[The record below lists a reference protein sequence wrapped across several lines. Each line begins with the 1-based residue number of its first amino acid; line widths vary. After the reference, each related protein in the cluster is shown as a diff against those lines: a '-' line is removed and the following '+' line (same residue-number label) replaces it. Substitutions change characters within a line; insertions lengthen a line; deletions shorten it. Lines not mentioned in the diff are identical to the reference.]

1 MNLKPLSRAVLTA
14 ALATGLSATSALAVT
29 PLHAPPAETASTPAG
44 TAKAAG
50 VVAVPAPPS
59 DAKAAPATKPAA
71 ATAAPPSA
79 ATKPAV
85 NAMPAPPPAVKPS
98 GTGAAT
104 TQAPGQT
111 PTVPDLKV
119 EGPVA
124 PGQAQGAQPEI
135 EVAFVLDTT
144 GSMGGLLEGAKQKI
158 FSIASRIAKGKPT
171 PHLKVALVAYRDVG
185 DAYVTK
191 RFDLS
196 DDLDAV
202 FAELRKLQADGGGDS
217 PEHVGRG
224 LGEAVSLLKW
234 NQNREVMK
242 VIFLVGDAP
251 PAQREAA
258 WDFKLWS
265 KRAKERHIVVNTVRC
280 GGDDATEVSWRYVA
294 KLTDGTFDSIDAAG
308 GMVAVATPFDAELSR
323 VNAELAS
330 KTLYAGRKEA
340 QVMNRARADAMKSM
354 APEAAADRISYMK
367 ASRGAGKGGAAA
379 AEVSSA
385 PAAIGGAVDLLEK
398 PAALAALKDDELPEE
413 LQGLKK
419 EEQSAKVKQ
428 LATERKALEQQVA
441 KLASDRDQW
450 LTKNAPPK
458 EDAFDANVM
467 KSVKT
472 QAAKFGVAY

>member
-14 ALATGLSATSALAVT
+14 ALATVLPATSAWAVT
-29 PLHAPPAETASTPAG
+29 PVRAPASTE
-44 TAKAAG
+44 
-50 VVAVPAPPS
+50 
-59 DAKAAPATKPAA
+59 KPAA
-71 ATAAPPSA
+71 TE
-79 ATKPAV
+79 KPAV
-85 NAMPAPPPAVKPS
+85 KGAPTKP
-98 GTGAAT
+98 TD
-104 TQAPGQT
+104 TQA
-111 PTVPDLKV
+111 
-119 EGPVA
+119 
-124 PGQAQGAQPEI
+124 QAQAQDAQAQPQGQRPEI

-171 PHLKVALVAYRDVG
+171 PHLKVALVAYRDQG

-191 RFDLS
+191 RFELS
-196 DDLDAV
+196 DDMDSM
-202 FAELRKLQADGGGDS
+202 FAELRKLDANGGGDH

-234 NQNREVMK
+234 SQDREVMK

-280 GGDDATEVSWRYVA
+280 GADSATEESWRYVA

-308 GMVAVATPFDAELSR
+308 GMVAVATPYDAELSR

-330 KTLYAGRKEA
+330 KTLYGGRAE
-340 QVMNRARADAMKSM
+340 ARAMNVARAEATKGM
-354 APEAAADRISYMK
+354 AAEAVADRISYMK
-367 ASRGAGKGGAAA
+367 TSRGVGKSAPSAGA
-379 AEVSSA
+379 VSSA
-385 PAAIGGAVDLLEK
+385 PAAIAGGVDLLEQ
-398 PAALAALKDDELPEE
+398 PAALDSLKDDELPQE
-413 LQGLKK
+413 LKGLKK
-419 EEQSAKVKQ
+419 EAQAAKVKQ
-428 LATERKALEQQVA
+428 LAAERKVLEEKVA
-441 KLASDRDQW
+441 KLATERDQW
-450 LTKNAPPK
+450 LTKNAPAK

-472 QAAKFGVAY
+472 QAAKFGVTY

>member
-14 ALATGLSATSALAVT
+14 ALATGLSATSAWAVT
-29 PLHAPPAETASTPAG
+29 P
-44 TAKAAG
+44 
-50 VVAVPAPPS
+50 VR
-59 DAKAAPATKPAA
+59 APATAAEKPAA
-71 ATAAPPSA
+71 E
-79 ATKPAV
+79 KPAGKGSSQRPDT
-85 NAMPAPPPAVKPS
+85 ALTA
-98 GTGAAT
+98 G
-104 TQAPGQT
+104 TQAPTGQ
-111 PTVPDLKV
+111 
-119 EGPVA
+119 VA
-124 PGQAQGAQPEI
+124 QPQAQGQDAQAQAQGARPEI

-171 PHLKVALVAYRDVG
+171 PHLKVALVAYRDNG

-196 DDLDAV
+196 DDMDSM
-202 FAELRKLQADGGGDS
+202 FAELRKLQAGGGGDF

-234 NQNREVMK
+234 SQDREVMK

-251 PAQREAA
+251 PAEREAA
-258 WDFKLWS
+258 WDFMLWS

-280 GGDDATEVSWRYVA
+280 GADTTTEESWRYVA

-308 GMVAVATPFDAELSR
+308 GMVAVATPYDAELSR

-330 KTLYAGRKEA
+330 KTLYGGRKEA
-340 QVMNRARADAMKSM
+340 REMNVARAEATKGM
-354 APEAAADRISYMK
+354 AAEAVADRISYMK
-367 ASRGAGKGGAAA
+367 TSRGAGKSAPSAAA
-379 AEVSSA
+379 ASSA
-385 PAAIGGAVDLLEK
+385 PVAIAGGVDLLEK
-398 PAALAALKDDELPEE
+398 PAALDTLKDDELPQE

-419 EEQSAKVKQ
+419 EAQAAKVKQ
-428 LATERKALEQQVA
+428 LSAERKALEEKVA
-441 KLASDRDQW
+441 KLATERDQW
-450 LTKNAPPK
+450 LSKNAPAK

-467 KSVKT
+467 KSVKA

>member
-14 ALATGLSATSALAVT
+14 ALATGLSATSAWAVT
-29 PLHAPPAETASTPAG
+29 PVS
-44 TAKAAG
+44 
-50 VVAVPAPPS
+50 
-59 DAKAAPATKPAA
+59 APATTTAKPAA
-71 ATAAPPSA
+71 E
-79 ATKPAV
+79 KPA
-85 NAMPAPPPAVKPS
+85 PVKPT
-98 GTGAAT
+98 GTPAT
-104 TQAPGQT
+104 GPQAPTGQ
-111 PTVPDLKV
+111 
-119 EGPVA
+119 GA
-124 PGQAQGAQPEI
+124 QAQGQDAQVQPQGARPEI

-171 PHLKVALVAYRDVG
+171 PHLKVALVAYRDQG

-196 DDLDAV
+196 DDMDSM
-202 FAELRKLQADGGGDS
+202 FAELRKLDANGGGDF

-234 NQNREVMK
+234 SQDREVMK

-280 GGDDATEVSWRYVA
+280 GSDSSTEESWRYVA

-330 KTLYAGRKEA
+330 KTLYGGRAEA
-340 QVMNRARADAMKSM
+340 QAMNRARAEATKSM
-354 APEAAADRISYMK
+354 AAEAVADRISFMK
-367 ASRGAGKGGAAA
+367 ESRGAGKGAASAGA
-379 AEVSSA
+379 VSSA
-385 PAAIGGAVDLLEK
+385 PAAVAGGVDLLEK
-398 PAALAALKDDELPEE
+398 PTALGSLKDDELPEE
-413 LQGLKK
+413 LKGLKK
-419 EEQSAKVKQ
+419 EEQAAKVKQ
-428 LATERKALEQQVA
+428 LSAERKVLEEKVA
-441 KLASDRDQW
+441 KLATERDQW
-450 LTKNAPPK
+450 LTKNAPTK

-467 KSVKT
+467 KSVKK
-472 QAAKFGVAY
+472 QAASFGVTY

>member
-1 MNLKPLSRAVLTA
+1 MLPAPPIRHPEPTMNLKPLSRAVLTA
-14 ALATGLSATSALAVT
+14 ALASSLAAAPALAG
-29 PLHAPPAETASTPAG
+29 PPATGPRPTPGAV
-44 TAKAAG
+44 AA
-50 VVAVPAPPS
+50 PTPPT
-59 DAKAAPATKPAA
+59 DAKAPAATKPV
-71 ATAAPPSA
+71 ATPAAPPSA
-79 ATKPAV
+79 ATKPGAQPLPV
-85 NAMPAPPPAVKPS
+85 PPA
-98 GTGAAT
+98 
-104 TQAPGQT
+104 T
-111 PTVPDLKV
+111 PVA
-119 EGPVA
+119 PVA
-124 PGQAQGAQPEI
+124 PGQEVQAQGARPEI

-158 FSIASRIAKGKPT
+158 FSIASRIAKGKPS
-171 PHLKVALVAYRDVG
+171 PHLKIALVAYRDVG

-196 DDLDAV
+196 DDLDSV

-251 PAQREAA
+251 PAQRESE

-280 GGDDATEVSWRYVA
+280 GGDSSTEVSWRYVA

-308 GMVAVATPFDAELSR
+308 GMVAVATPFDEELSR

-340 QVMNRARADAMKSM
+340 QAMNRERATAMKGMS
-354 APEAAADRISYMK
+354 AEAAADRISYMK
-367 ASRGAGKGGAAA
+367 SSRGAGMSAPSAAA
-379 AEVSSA
+379 VSSA
-385 PAAIGGAVDLLEK
+385 PATVGGAVDLVEK
-398 PAALAALKDDELPEE
+398 PTALASIKDDELPEE
-413 LQGLKK
+413 LKGLKK
-419 EEQSAKVKQ
+419 EEQAAKVKQ
-428 LATERKALEQQVA
+428 LSAERKALEQKVA

-450 LTKNAPPK
+450 LNKNAPAK

-472 QAAKFGVAY
+472 QAAKFGVTY

>member
-1 MNLKPLSRAVLTA
+1 
-14 ALATGLSATSALAVT
+14 
-29 PLHAPPAETASTPAG
+29 
-44 TAKAAG
+44 
-50 VVAVPAPPS
+50 
-59 DAKAAPATKPAA
+59 
-71 ATAAPPSA
+71 
-79 ATKPAV
+79 
-85 NAMPAPPPAVKPS
+85 MPAPPPAAPAKSKPKS
-98 GTGAAT
+98 PEAAT
-104 TQAPGQT
+104 SVGVLAPGPQT
-111 PTVPDLKV
+111 PEAPLVPDFLPQDPAV
-119 EGPVA
+119 
-124 PGQAQGAQPEI
+124 QAQGARPEI

-171 PHLKVALVAYRDVG
+171 PHLKLALVAYRDVG

-224 LGEAVSLLKW
+224 LGEAVSLLQW

-340 QVMNRARADAMKSM
+340 QAMNRARADAMKDMS
-354 APEAAADRISYMK
+354 AEAAADRISYMK
-367 ASRGAGKGGAAA
+367 TSRSVGKGGAAA

-398 PAALAALKDDELPEE
+398 PTALASIQDDELPAE

-428 LATERKALEQQVA
+428 LAGERKALEQQVA
-441 KLASDRDQW
+441 KLATERDQW
-450 LTKNAPPK
+450 LTKNAPTK

-472 QAAKFGVAY
+472 QAAKFGVKY

>member
-14 ALATGLSATSALAVT
+14 ALATGLSATSAWAVT
-29 PLHAPPAETASTPAG
+29 PVS
-44 TAKAAG
+44 
-50 VVAVPAPPS
+50 
-59 DAKAAPATKPAA
+59 APATTTAKPAA
-71 ATAAPPSA
+71 E
-79 ATKPAV
+79 KPA
-85 NAMPAPPPAVKPS
+85 PVKPT
-98 GTGAAT
+98 GTPAT
-104 TQAPGQT
+104 GPQAPTGQ
-111 PTVPDLKV
+111 
-119 EGPVA
+119 GA
-124 PGQAQGAQPEI
+124 QAQGQDAQVQPQGQRPEI

-171 PHLKVALVAYRDVG
+171 PHLKVALVAYRDQG
-185 DAYVTK
+185 DSYVTK

-196 DDLDAV
+196 DDMDSM
-202 FAELRKLQADGGGDS
+202 FAELRKLDANGGGDF

-234 NQNREVMK
+234 SQDREVMK

-280 GGDDATEVSWRYVA
+280 GSDSSTEESWRYVA

-330 KTLYAGRKEA
+330 KTLYGGRAEA
-340 QVMNRARADAMKSM
+340 QAMNRARAEATKSM
-354 APEAAADRISYMK
+354 AAEAVADRISFMK
-367 ASRGAGKGGAAA
+367 ESRGAGKGAASAGA
-379 AEVSSA
+379 VSSA
-385 PAAIGGAVDLLEK
+385 PAAVAGGVDLLEK
-398 PAALAALKDDELPEE
+398 PTALGSLKDDELPEE
-413 LQGLKK
+413 LKGLKK
-419 EEQSAKVKQ
+419 EEQAAKVKQ
-428 LATERKALEQQVA
+428 LSAERKVLEEKVA
-441 KLASDRDQW
+441 KLATERDQW
-450 LTKNAPPK
+450 LTKNAPTK

-467 KSVKT
+467 KSVKK
-472 QAAKFGVAY
+472 QAASFGVTY